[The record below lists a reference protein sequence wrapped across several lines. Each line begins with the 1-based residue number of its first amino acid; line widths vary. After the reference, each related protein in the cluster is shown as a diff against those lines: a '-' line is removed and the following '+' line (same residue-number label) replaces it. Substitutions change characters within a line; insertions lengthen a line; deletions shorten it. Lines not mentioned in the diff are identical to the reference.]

1 MGLTGRCRCGGVEY
15 AIAMD
20 ALPATYA
27 CHCFFCQTWSGSA
40 FALHAL
46 LPASL
51 VDIRGDMSE
60 YVYAGEG
67 GAMSRHWSCPD
78 CATRIANENGEVP
91 GMIILRAG
99 TLDRSGELVPA
110 TQIWTSRKQPWV
122 RIDESVATFEESP
135 TPEEFGAA
143 LAEFSGGPSV

>member
-15 AIAMD
+15 AIAME

-27 CHCFFCQTWSGSA
+27 CHCLFCQTWSGSA

-51 VDIRGDMSE
+51 VDISE
-60 YVYAGEG
+60 YAYAGEG
-67 GAMSRHWSCPD
+67 GALSRHWSCPT
-78 CATRIANENGEVP
+78 CATRIANENGAVP

-110 TQIWTSRKQPWV
+110 VHIWTSRKQPWV
-122 RIDESVATFEESP
+122 RIDKGVAAFEASL

-143 LAEFSGGPSV
+143 LAGSSGASSA